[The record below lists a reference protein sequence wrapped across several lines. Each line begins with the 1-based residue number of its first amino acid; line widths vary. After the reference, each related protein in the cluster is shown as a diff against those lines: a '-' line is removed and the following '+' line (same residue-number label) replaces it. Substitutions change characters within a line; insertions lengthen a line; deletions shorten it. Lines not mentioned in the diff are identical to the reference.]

1 MAVES
6 GERVRVL
13 YAEDNTFDVDL
24 TTSYFAEHAREFT
37 LDIARTGQECLARLH
52 SAIYDVLLLDN
63 RLPDMDGE
71 EILKLLLSRGIQLPV
86 VMTTAAGDEMVAVR
100 ALQMGVADYVPKDDR
115 YVELLPT
122 VLKNAIADHR
132 AQERHPYGHARV
144 PRRVIYIEH
153 NPSDIDLT
161 VRQLAEAS
169 PHITVEVVTSGATAL
184 ALLDE
189 GRKPDLVLTDLRLRD
204 MSALDILRE
213 VKLRRLRV
221 PFIVLTGRGD
231 EKAAIAALKLGAY
244 DYILKRDEYLT
255 RLPYAIENA
264 IARFQLVE
272 MNEHLQREL
281 AERLRL
287 QQTTTETL
295 ARLDSLQKH
304 APIGIA
310 FMDRDFRFQRI
321 NDELAAINGLPAE
334 AHLGRTLAEVLPD
347 VWPHVQP
354 AYELAL
360 AGELVPKFE
369 VSAETPARPGEN
381 RHFIGS
387 FYPVRG
393 SQHEVVG
400 VGVAISEITERRRA
414 ETALQEHARALAEAA
429 RQKDEFLAM
438 LSHELRNPLAPI
450 RTALGL
456 LRRTEPQDEISA
468 TAHDVIDRQ
477 VTHMTR
483 LLDDLLDVARITSGR
498 INLNLQD
505 VDLREIVKDATESVG
520 NLLTARRHTLL
531 TSVPPGPVAIR
542 GDVTRLVQVVV
553 NLLNNAAKYTNEG
566 GTITLDIMSEE
577 PNAVVRVRDTGTGI
591 PVRLISRI
599 FDLFTQDERT
609 LDRAQGG
616 LGLGL
621 TLVRRITELHGGTVE
636 AHSEGRGFG
645 SEFIVRLP
653 LLSRDSVDVPV
664 DRVVPHAYM
673 KPRRC
678 LVVEDNVDAAR
689 MLELALTIEGHQVR
703 LAFDGRDAVEAAAA
717 FHPDA
722 IILDIGLPRM
732 NGYDAARAIRQLPGL
747 ADVHIVAVTG
757 YGQPAEREKSREAGI
772 DDHLVKPIDID
783 VLLETLAV
791 PPH

>member
-1 MAVES
+1 MPAES

-13 YAEDNTFDVDL
+13 YAEDNIFDVDL
-24 TTSYFAEHAREFT
+24 TTSYFAENAPEFT
-37 LDIARTGQECLARLH
+37 LEIARTGQECLARLD
-52 SAIYDVLLLDN
+52 SAMYDVLLLDN
-63 RLPDMDGE
+63 HLPDMDGE
-71 EILKLLLSRGIQLPV
+71 EILKLLLSRGIPLPV

-132 AQERHPYGHARV
+132 LQGRHPYGHARA
-144 PRRVIYIEH
+144 PLRVLYIEN
-153 NPSDIDLT
+153 NPADIDLT
-161 VRQLAEAS
+161 VRHLADVS
-169 PHITVEVVTSGATAL
+169 PHITVEAVTSAVQAL
-184 ALLDE
+184 ALLDGE
-189 GRKPDLVLTDLRLRD
+189 KPDLVLTDLRMRD
-204 MSALDILRE
+204 LSALDILRE

-221 PFIVLTGRGD
+221 PVIVLTGRGD

-244 DYILKRDEYLT
+244 DYILKRDEYLM

-264 IARFQLVE
+264 IARFQLAE

-321 NDELAAINGLPAE
+321 NDELAAINGLPVQ
-334 AHLGRTLAEVLPD
+334 AHLGRTIAEVLPE
-347 VWPHVQP
+347 VWPHVRP
-354 AYELAL
+354 AYELAMK
-360 AGELVPKFE
+360 GELVPRFE
-369 VSAETPARPGEN
+369 ISAETPAHPGEN
-381 RHFIGS
+381 RHFMAS

-393 SQHEVVG
+393 VRHEVVG

-414 ETALQEHARALAEAA
+414 ESALQENARALAEAA
-429 RQKDEFLAM
+429 RQKDDFLAM

-456 LRRTEPQDEISA
+456 LRRAGPQDAISA
-468 TAHDVIDRQ
+468 AAHDVIDRQ

-498 INLNLQD
+498 INLNMQD
-505 VDLREIVKDATESVG
+505 VDLREVVQDAIETVRS
-520 NLLTARRHTLL
+520 LMTARRHTLL
-531 TSVPPGPVAIR
+531 TSVPPGQVAVR

-553 NLLNNAAKYTNEG
+553 NLLNNAAKYMNEG
-566 GTITLDIMSEE
+566 GTITLGIMSEG
-577 PNAVVRVRDTGTGI
+577 PHAVVRVEDTGVGI
-591 PVRLISRI
+591 PPRLLPKI

-621 TLVRRITELHGGTVE
+621 TLVRRITELHGGSVE
-636 AHSEGRGFG
+636 AQSEGRGFG

-653 LLSRDSVDVPV
+653 LLSLDGVEVRAEG
-664 DRVVPHAYM
+664 VVPPAYIA
-673 KPRRC
+673 PRRC

-689 MLELALTIEGHQVR
+689 MLELALTREGHQVR
-703 LAFDGRDAVEAAAA
+703 LAFDGHDAVEAAAA
-717 FHPDA
+717 FRPDA
-722 IILDIGLPRM
+722 VIVDIGLPRM

-747 ADVHIVAVTG
+747 ADVHIVALTG
-757 YGQPAEREKSREAGI
+757 YGQQADREKSREAGI
-772 DDHLVKPIDID
+772 DAHLVKPVDID
-783 VLLETLAV
+783 VLLEALAV
-791 PPH
+791 PRR

>member
-1 MAVES
+1 
-6 GERVRVL
+6 
-13 YAEDNTFDVDL
+13 
-24 TTSYFAEHAREFT
+24 
-37 LDIARTGQECLARLH
+37 
-52 SAIYDVLLLDN
+52 
-63 RLPDMDGE
+63 
-71 EILKLLLSRGIQLPV
+71 
-86 VMTTAAGDEMVAVR
+86 
-100 ALQMGVADYVPKDDR
+100 
-115 YVELLPT
+115 
-122 VLKNAIADHR
+122 
-132 AQERHPYGHARV
+132 
-144 PRRVIYIEH
+144 
-153 NPSDIDLT
+153 
-161 VRQLAEAS
+161 
-169 PHITVEVVTSGATAL
+169 
-184 ALLDE
+184 
-189 GRKPDLVLTDLRLRD
+189 
-204 MSALDILRE
+204 
-213 VKLRRLRV
+213 
-221 PFIVLTGRGD
+221 
-231 EKAAIAALKLGAY
+231 
-244 DYILKRDEYLT
+244 
-255 RLPYAIENA
+255 
-264 IARFQLVE
+264 
-272 MNEHLQREL
+272 
-281 AERLRL
+281 
-287 QQTTTETL
+287 
-295 ARLDSLQKH
+295 
-304 APIGIA
+304 
-310 FMDRDFRFQRI
+310 
-321 NDELAAINGLPAE
+321 
-334 AHLGRTLAEVLPD
+334 
-347 VWPHVQP
+347 
-354 AYELAL
+354 
-360 AGELVPKFE
+360 
-369 VSAETPARPGEN
+369 
-381 RHFIGS
+381 
-387 FYPVRG
+387 
-393 SQHEVVG
+393 
-400 VGVAISEITERRRA
+400 
-414 ETALQEHARALAEAA
+414 
-429 RQKDEFLAM
+429 
-438 LSHELRNPLAPI
+438 
-450 RTALGL
+450 
-456 LRRTEPQDEISA
+456 
-468 TAHDVIDRQ
+468 
-477 VTHMTR
+477 MTR

-505 VDLREIVKDATESVG
+505 VDLREVVKDATESVG

-653 LLSRDSVDVPV
+653 LLSRASVDVPV

-673 KPRRC
+673 QPRRC